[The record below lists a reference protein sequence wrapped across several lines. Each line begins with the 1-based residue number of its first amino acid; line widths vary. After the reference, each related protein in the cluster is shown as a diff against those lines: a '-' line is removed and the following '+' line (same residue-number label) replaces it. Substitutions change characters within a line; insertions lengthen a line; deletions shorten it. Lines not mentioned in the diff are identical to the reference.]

1 MDLAEQDKLSS
12 AQIGRLN
19 GIAPS
24 TVRVYQMRA
33 RRTLKSPPTR
43 PPAPKAASSPTPRRT
58 ATDFTGMDVS
68 AAALNQLPQRQ
79 RQVVRMHLAGAQPA
93 EIAIELSMAKATVR
107 VHLHRAMKTLQTNTT
122 PAPPGRRRSRRTPSL
137 CGRHAQRGETKR

>member
-1 MDLAEQDKLSS
+1 
-12 AQIGRLN
+12 
-19 GIAPS
+19 
-24 TVRVYQMRA
+24 
-33 RRTLKSPPTR
+33 
-43 PPAPKAASSPTPRRT
+43 
-58 ATDFTGMDVS
+58 MDVS